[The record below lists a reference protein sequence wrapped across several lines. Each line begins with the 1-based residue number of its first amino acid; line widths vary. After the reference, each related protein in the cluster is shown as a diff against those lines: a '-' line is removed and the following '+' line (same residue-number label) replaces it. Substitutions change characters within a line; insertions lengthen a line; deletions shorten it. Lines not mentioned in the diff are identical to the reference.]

1 MNVKEMPVPMES
13 AETSMVV
20 RWALYHEQM
29 WPELAMLY
37 HIPNEGKRSMRTGAQ
52 MKREGMKSGVP
63 DLHLAWPMGKFHGLY
78 IEMKR
83 RAGETPTQNQ
93 ADWLENLHN
102 AGYCVCWCRGAD
114 EAVQALVNYLKK
126 GEIEYSPT
134 KGRAGQFHA
143 KEAQGTWA

>member
-1 MNVKEMPVPMES
+1 MNVNEMPVPMES

-37 HIPNEGKRSMRTGAQ
+37 HIPNEGKRTVRTGAQ